1 MRSKA
6 EAAIGRAASGMSALI
21 DSLVAVGALDSGDLR
36 LDLRPTDLGELAM
49 RVVDDLAAT
58 LEGRGV
64 EVTADGPAPVLVDAT
79 RIQQVLTNLIT
90 NAAKFS
96 PPGAPVSVRV
106 VPVGI
111 DVELHVIDRGPG
123 VPPDRLADVFRKFS
137 RLDRTKKG
145 TGLGLYLA
153 RGIARAHG
161 GELSCRRA
169 PTGGA
174 DFVLTLSLYDE
185 GAEARV

>member
-1 MRSKA
+1 
-6 EAAIGRAASGMSALI
+6 
-21 DSLVAVGALDSGDLR
+21 
-36 LDLRPTDLGELAM
+36 
-49 RVVDDLAAT
+49 
-58 LEGRGV
+58 
-64 EVTADGPAPVLVDAT
+64 VLVDAA
-79 RIQQVLTNLIT
+79 RLQQVLTNLIT

-96 PPGAPVSVRV
+96 PPGEPISVQV

-111 DVELHVIDRGPG
+111 DVELHVVDRGPG
-123 VPPDRLADVFRKFS
+123 VPADRLADVFRKFS

-185 GAEARV
+185 GAEAPD